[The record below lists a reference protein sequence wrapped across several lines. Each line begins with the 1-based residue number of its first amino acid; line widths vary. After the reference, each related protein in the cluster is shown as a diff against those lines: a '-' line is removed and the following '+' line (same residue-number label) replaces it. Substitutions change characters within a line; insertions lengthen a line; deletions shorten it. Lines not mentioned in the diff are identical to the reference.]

1 MPTRR
6 KYAVGC
12 KRSGYA
18 FSRVGATIRR
28 RARSR
33 LPARQRTSQG
43 TVSGCPPT
51 VAGAAALWEPR
62 TGRETGHGGRV
73 GVTHNM
79 RRVGAY
85 GRVGWLVIGSK
96 PERGGAP
103 RQQVETQR
111 YWSSG
116 RRDLSG
122 CSRPCLIAYYDC
134 VFLGMDSRV
143 ANWGVVFVLCSAL
156 LRLNVDNLSERY
168 DRKNSAP
175 LVDGASD
182 N

>member
-18 FSRVGATIRR
+18 FLRVGATIRR

-143 ANWGVVFVLCSAL
+143 ANWGWFLYCECIIEAK
-156 LRLNVDNLSERY
+156 R
-168 DRKNSAP
+168 
-175 LVDGASD
+175 G
-182 N
+182 